1 MATYWFTFRI
11 ADIGDHGARYDRLHK
26 AAHAMSEGG
35 KWWVESTS
43 FYVFDSQLNIDDV
56 AAGVKAAID
65 PDHDLALVGMTDVKS
80 ARAVGAVQDSDL
92 FGLIPFAKR
101 A

>member
-1 MATYWFTFRI
+1 MATFWFTFRI
-11 ADIGDHGARYDRLHK
+11 ADVGDYGARYDRLHK
-26 AAHAMSEGG
+26 AAFEMAGGG

-43 FYVFDSQLNIDDV
+43 FYVFDSSLDIDGV
-56 AAGVKAAID
+56 AAGVKAALD
-65 PDHDLALVGMTDVKS
+65 PDHDLALIGMTDLKS
-80 ARAVGAVQDSDL
+80 ARVVGAVQDPDL